1 MLYNIGMSIREI
13 VRLGHP
19 ALRQTALPV
28 DPARLAEPE
37 LQTLIDDMI
46 ETMHAA
52 EGVGLAAPQLGVE
65 LQLFVYLGN
74 PESEEPVDRVLV
86 NPALV
91 PERGDLIEDW
101 EGCLSIE
108 DLRGLVPRH
117 LAVRVHGL
125 DRHGKAV
132 DERVEGLEAR
142 ILQHE
147 FDHLNGIVFLDRM
160 RDMRSLAFAPE
171 WAEYLADEE
180 EETAPVG

>member
-1 MLYNIGMSIREI
+1 MGNMAIREI

-19 ALRQTALPV
+19 TLRHTAAPV
-28 DPARLAEPE
+28 DPARLADPE

-46 ETMHAA
+46 DTMHEAD
-52 EGVGLAAPQLGVE
+52 GVGLAAPQLGIE
-65 LQLFVYLGN
+65 LQLFVYLSFPAGQD
-74 PESEEPVDRVLV
+74 PVEKVLV

-101 EGCLSIE
+101 EGCLSIP

-125 DRHGKAV
+125 DRHGKTV
-132 DERVEGLEAR
+132 DEKADGLEAR

-160 RDMRSLAFAPE
+160 HNLRSLAFTEE
-171 WAEYLADEE
+171 WADYLAGEDEDE
-180 EETAPVG
+180 APVG